1 MHMMDARMDSSGLDA
16 LPQDVLSI
24 VLSFLPPECIIA
36 GVAPTCRSLEAASRA
51 DSLWRSLLE
60 ERYSK
65 VLSTSLFN
73 NTCPP
78 PSAGYTWRAH
88 YFNFSS
94 HFLAHARDFAG
105 RLALEIDGNIYDAT
119 GYLDD
124 HPGEPEV
131 LLAAAGHDAS
141 AVFHAVGHSPNA
153 MRILK
158 RLIVAPRAELIPPEE
173 DEAAAWRRRRLSSS
187 SGSGNL
193 EPHDGT
199 DAPSSSSASTA
210 SSSTAATS
218 WVGLAST
225 VYGAMRSE
233 GGRAKLREAASM
245 VFEALLRDLTE
256 GRPDCRRLSPAVYH
270 LAMSKLSAVG
280 EAAEEH
286 EWKRRRRGS
295 KSEEEED
302 EPMAADAWPV
312 TG

>member
-1 MHMMDARMDSSGLDA
+1 MDSSGLDA
-16 LPQDVLSI
+16 LPQDILSI

-210 SSSTAATS
+210 SGSTAATS

-245 VFEALLRDLTE
+245 VFEA
-256 GRPDCRRLSPAVYH
+256 PPLSRGLP
-270 LAMSKLSAVG
+270 SCDEQAVG
-280 EAAEEH
+280 
-286 EWKRRRRGS
+286 RRRGGRGARV
-295 KSEEEED
+295 EAQAEGQQERGGGGR
-302 EPMAADAWPV
+302 ADGRGRVAGDRV
-312 TG
+312 DGSASAQSFS